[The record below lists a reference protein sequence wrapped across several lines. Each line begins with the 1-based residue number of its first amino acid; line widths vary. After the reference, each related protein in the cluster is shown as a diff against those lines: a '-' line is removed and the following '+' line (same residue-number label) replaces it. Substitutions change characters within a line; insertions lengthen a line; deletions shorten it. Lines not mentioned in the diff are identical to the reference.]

1 MKFSVVIP
9 AYNVE
14 AYLDEC
20 LGSVA
25 AQSFGDWEAIVVD
38 DGSTDGSAALAETWA
53 IKDNRFRILKQTNQG
68 LSSARNAGMHLAQ
81 GEYLLFLD
89 GDDWLEPHALQA
101 LSSEL
106 QDEDVLCFG
115 GRRFFQDEK
124 RYEEADAPESK
135 TYARGWDYYQNN
147 ALKPRR
153 FAFVSVVLRIY
164 RRAFLQDHQL
174 RFKEGIFHEDNL
186 FTPIVLFYA
195 GKTRTL
201 CTTLYNYRVRSGSTM
216 TTPLQ
221 KKLFDKITVA
231 NELAAFFADKDVPK
245 TVVYRYI
252 THVYQTVFYE
262 PQPKEIERQL
272 LRAVDWIGYHRVS
285 RTKLRHRVLY
295 AALRISPSLFR
306 IINNRLSR

>member
-9 AYNVE
+9 TYNVE

-38 DGSTDGSAALAETWA
+38 DGSMDGSAALAEAWTR
-53 IKDNRFRILKQTNQG
+53 KDNRFRILKQTNQG
-68 LSSARNAGMHLAQ
+68 LSSARNAGMDQAR

-89 GDDWLEPHALQA
+89 ADDWLEPHALQILA
-101 LSSEL
+101 DTA

-124 RYEEADAPESK
+124 RYEEADTPEPK
-135 TYARGWDYYQNN
+135 TYAFGWDYYQNN
-147 ALKPRR
+147 ALKPRL

-164 RRAFLQDHQL
+164 RREFLQKYQL

-201 CTTLYNYRVRSGSTM
+201 SKTLYNYRIRSGSTM
-216 TTPLQ
+216 TTPLH

-231 NELAAFFADKDVPK
+231 NELAAFFAEKDVPK

-262 PQPKEIERQL
+262 PQPKKTERQL
-272 LRAVDWIGYHRVS
+272 LRAVDWTGYHRVS

>member
-38 DGSTDGSAALAETWA
+38 DGSTDSSAALAEAWGL
-53 IKDNRFRILKQTNQG
+53 KDNRFRILKQTNQG

-89 GDDWLEPHALQA
+89 GDDWLEPDALQA

-124 RYEEADAPESK
+124 RYEEADTPEPK
-135 TYARGWDYYQNN
+135 TYACGWDYYQNN

-164 RRAFLQDHQL
+164 KRAFLQDHQL

-201 CTTLYNYRVRSGSTM
+201 CKALYNYRIRSGSTM

-262 PQPKEIERQL
+262 PQPKKTERQL
-272 LRAVDWIGYHRVS
+272 LRAVDWTGYHRVS
-285 RTKLRHRVLY
+285 RTKLRHRILY

>member
-38 DGSTDGSAALAETWA
+38 DGSTDNSAALAETWA
-53 IKDNRFRILKQTNQG
+53 MKNNRFRILKQTNQG
-68 LSSARNAGMHLAQ
+68 LSAARNAGMHLAQ

-89 GDDWLEPHALQA
+89 GDDWLEPHALQILA
-101 LSSEL
+101 DAA

-124 RYEEADAPESK
+124 RYDEADTPEPK
-135 TYARGWDYYQNN
+135 TYACGWDYYQSN

-153 FAFVSVVLRIY
+153 FAFVSVVLRTY
-164 RRAFLQDHQL
+164 RREFLQKYQL

-186 FTPIVLFYA
+186 FTPIVLFCA

-201 CTTLYNYRVRSGSTM
+201 CKTLYNYRIRSGSTM
-216 TTPLQ
+216 TTPLPQ
-221 KKLFDKITVA
+221 KLFDKITVA
-231 NELAAFFADKDVPK
+231 NELAMFFAHEDVPK
-245 TVVYRYI
+245 TIVYRYI

-262 PQPKEIERQL
+262 PQSKETERQL
-272 LRAVDWIGYHRVS
+272 LRAVDWTGYHRVS

>member
-38 DGSTDGSAALAETWA
+38 DGSTDNSAALSEAWA
-53 IKDNRFRILKQTNQG
+53 MKDNRFHILKQTNQG
-68 LSSARNAGMHLAQ
+68 LSSARNAGMNQAR

-89 GDDWLEPHALQA
+89 GDDWLEPHALQILA
-101 LSSEL
+101 DAA

-124 RYEEADAPESK
+124 RYDEADAPESK

-153 FAFVSVVLRIY
+153 FAFVSVVLRTY
-164 RRAFLQDHQL
+164 RREFLQKNQL

-201 CTTLYNYRVRSGSTM
+201 CKTLYNYRVRSGSTM
-216 TTPLQ
+216 TTPLPQ
-221 KKLFDKITVA
+221 KLFDKITVA
-231 NELAAFFADKDVPK
+231 NELAMFFAHEDVPK

-262 PQPKEIERQL
+262 PQPKETERQL
-272 LRAVDWIGYHRVS
+272 LRAVDWTGYHRVS
-285 RTKLRHRVLY
+285 RTKLRHRILF

>member
-53 IKDNRFRILKQTNQG
+53 RKDNRFRILKQTNQG
-68 LSSARNAGMHLAQ
+68 QSAARNAAIRIAKGD
-81 GEYLLFLD
+81 YLFFLD
-89 GDDWLEPHALQA
+89 GDDWLEPQTLQTLA
-101 LSSEL
+101 SEL
-106 QDEDVLCFG
+106 QDEDVICFG

-124 RYEEADAPESK
+124 RYEEADTPESK
-135 TYARGWDYYQNN
+135 TYASGWDYYQDN
-147 ALKPRR
+147 ALKPKR
-153 FAFVSVVLRIY
+153 FAFVSEVLRIY
-164 RRAFLQDHQL
+164 RREFLRKNQL

-195 GKTRTL
+195 GKTL
-201 CTTLYNYRVRSGSTM
+201 VISGTLYNYRIRSGSTM
-216 TTPLQ
+216 TTPTVG
-221 KKLFDKITVA
+221 KLFNKITVA

-272 LRAVDWIGYHRVS
+272 LRAVDWTGYHRVS
-285 RTKLRHRVLY
+285 RTKLRHRILY
-295 AALRISPSLFR
+295 AALRISPTLFR
-306 IINNRLSR
+306 VINNQLSR

>member
-20 LGSVA
+20 LRSVA

-38 DGSTDGSAALAETWA
+38 DGSTDNSAALAEAWGL
-53 IKDNRFRILKQTNQG
+53 KDNRFRILKQTNQG
-68 LSSARNAGMHLAQ
+68 LSSARNAGMDQAR

-89 GDDWLEPHALQA
+89 ADDWLEPHALQILA
-101 LSSEL
+101 DAA
-106 QDEDVLCFG
+106 QDEDLLCFG

-124 RYEEADAPESK
+124 RYDEADTPEPK
-135 TYARGWDYYQNN
+135 TYTCGWDYYQNN

-153 FAFVSVVLRIY
+153 FAFVSVVLRTY
-164 RRAFLQDHQL
+164 RREFLQKYQL

-221 KKLFDKITVA
+221 KKLFDKVTVA
-231 NELAAFFADKDVPK
+231 NELAMFFAHEDVPK
-245 TVVYRYI
+245 TIVYRYI
-252 THVYQTVFYE
+252 THMYQTVFYE
-262 PQPKEIERQL
+262 PQPKDTERQL
-272 LRAVDWIGYHRVS
+272 LRAVDWTGYHRVS

>member
-38 DGSTDGSAALAETWA
+38 DGSTDNSAALAETWA
-53 IKDNRFRILKQTNQG
+53 MKNNRFRILKQTNQG
-68 LSSARNAGMHLAQ
+68 LSAARNAGMHLAQ

-89 GDDWLEPHALQA
+89 GDDWLEPHALQILA
-101 LSSEL
+101 DAA

-124 RYEEADAPESK
+124 RYDEADTPEPK
-135 TYARGWDYYQNN
+135 TYACGWDYYQSN

-153 FAFVSVVLRIY
+153 FAFVSVVLRTY
-164 RRAFLQDHQL
+164 RREFLQKYQL

-186 FTPIVLFYA
+186 FTPIVLFCA

-201 CTTLYNYRVRSGSTM
+201 CKTLYNYRIRS
-216 TTPLQ
+216 
-221 KKLFDKITVA
+221 
-231 NELAAFFADKDVPK
+231 
-245 TVVYRYI
+245 
-252 THVYQTVFYE
+252 
-262 PQPKEIERQL
+262 
-272 LRAVDWIGYHRVS
+272 
-285 RTKLRHRVLY
+285 
-295 AALRISPSLFR
+295 
-306 IINNRLSR
+306 

>member
-20 LGSVA
+20 LRSVA

-38 DGSTDGSAALAETWA
+38 DGSTDNSAALAEAWGL
-53 IKDNRFRILKQTNQG
+53 KDNRFRILKQTNQG
-68 LSSARNAGMHLAQ
+68 LSSARNAGMDQAR

-89 GDDWLEPHALQA
+89 ADDWLEPHALQILA
-101 LSSEL
+101 DAA
-106 QDEDVLCFG
+106 QDEDLLCFG

-124 RYEEADAPESK
+124 RYDEADTPEPK
-135 TYARGWDYYQNN
+135 TYACGWDYYQNN

-153 FAFVSVVLRIY
+153 FAFVSVVLRTY
-164 RRAFLQDHQL
+164 RREFLQKYQL

-195 GKTRTL
+195 GKTRAL
-201 CTTLYNYRVRSGSTM
+201 CTTLYNYRIRSGSTM

-231 NELAAFFADKDVPK
+231 NELAMFFAHEDVPK
-245 TVVYRYI
+245 TIVYRYI
-252 THVYQTVFYE
+252 THMYQTVFYE
-262 PQPKEIERQL
+262 PQPKDTERQL
-272 LRAVDWIGYHRVS
+272 LRAVDWTGYHRVS

-295 AALRISPSLFR
+295 AALRINPTLFR

>member
-38 DGSTDGSAALAETWA
+38 DGSTDNSAALAETWTR
-53 IKDNRFRILKQTNQG
+53 KDNRFRILKQTNQG

-89 GDDWLEPHALQA
+89 GDDWLEPHALQILA
-101 LSSEL
+101 DAA

-124 RYEEADAPESK
+124 RYDEADTPEPK
-135 TYARGWDYYQNN
+135 TYACGWDYYQSN

-153 FAFVSVVLRIY
+153 FAFVSVVLRTY
-164 RRAFLQDHQL
+164 RREFLQKYQL

-201 CTTLYNYRVRSGSTM
+201 SKTLYNYRIRSGSTM
-216 TTPLQ
+216 TTPLP

-231 NELAAFFADKDVPK
+231 NELATFFAHKDVPK

-252 THVYQTVFYE
+252 THVYQIVFYE
-262 PQPKEIERQL
+262 PQPKDTERQL
-272 LRAVDWIGYHRVS
+272 LRAVDWTGYHRVS
-285 RTKLRHRVLY
+285 RTKLRHRILY
-295 AALRISPSLFR
+295 AALRISPTLFR

>member
-20 LGSVA
+20 LGSVV

-53 IKDNRFRILKQTNQG
+53 RKDNRFRILKQTNQG

-89 GDDWLEPHALQA
+89 GDDWLEPHALQILA
-101 LSSEL
+101 DAA

-124 RYEEADAPESK
+124 RYDEADTPEPK
-135 TYARGWDYYQNN
+135 TYARGWDYYQDN
-147 ALKPRR
+147 ALKPRQ
-153 FAFVSVVLRIY
+153 FAFVSVVLRTY
-164 RRAFLQDHQL
+164 KREFLQKYQL

-195 GKTRTL
+195 EKTRTL
-201 CTTLYNYRVRSGSTM
+201 SKTLYNYRIRSGSTM

-231 NELAAFFADKDVPK
+231 NELAMFFAHEDVPK

-252 THVYQTVFYE
+252 THVYQIVFYE
-262 PQPKEIERQL
+262 PQPKKTERQL
-272 LRAVDWIGYHRVS
+272 LRAVDWTGYHRVS

-306 IINNRLSR
+306 IINNRLSK

>member
-20 LGSVA
+20 IGSVA

-38 DGSTDGSAALAETWA
+38 DGSTDNSAALAETWA
-53 IKDNRFRILKQTNQG
+53 MKNNRFRILKQTNQG
-68 LSSARNAGMHLAQ
+68 LSAARNAGMHLAQ

-89 GDDWLEPHALQA
+89 GDDWLEPHALQILA
-101 LSSEL
+101 DAA

-124 RYEEADAPESK
+124 RYDEADTPEPK
-135 TYARGWDYYQNN
+135 TYACGWDYYQSN

-153 FAFVSVVLRIY
+153 FAFVSVVLRTY
-164 RRAFLQDHQL
+164 RREFLQKYQL

-186 FTPIVLFYA
+186 FTPIVLFCA

-201 CTTLYNYRVRSGSTM
+201 CKTLYNYRIRSGSTM
-216 TTPLQ
+216 TTPLPQ
-221 KKLFDKITVA
+221 KLFDKITVA
-231 NELAAFFADKDVPK
+231 NELAMFFAHEDVPK
-245 TVVYRYI
+245 TIVYRYI

-262 PQPKEIERQL
+262 PQSKETERQL
-272 LRAVDWIGYHRVS
+272 LRAVDWTGYHRVS